1 MNDKRFDTY
10 LDFFQS
16 ISPQTIGQLEKIC
29 RPDVRF
35 KDPFND
41 VRSVKDYQKILT
53 HMYSQVEEPSF
64 IILDKAFSG
73 DHCYAKW
80 KFSFIKDRRQNS
92 FIGMSEIIA
101 DDAGKI
107 IAHIDYWDTGE
118 HIYSKIPVLG
128 GIIRF
133 IRKKLSIE

>member
-53 HMYSQVEEPSF
+53 HMYSQVEEPKF

-80 KFSFIKDRRQNS
+80 KFSFIKDGRQNS